1 MNYEIDQA
9 QTQTMISMLSPTG
22 EGLTFQSF
30 DDNTDRANKALIKQ
44 YHGSLSINAQRLEK
58 LNQQGAGVFITV
70 NATDGQGRTKGN
82 ITAVR
87 ALFIDFDSADT
98 ERLEML
104 LTLALPPN
112 LVIESSTAKHHA
124 YWIAEGIPL
133 DNFTQWQK
141 HLISY
146 F

>member
-44 YHGSLSINAQRLEK
+44 YHGLLSTNAQMLEK

-70 NATDGQGRTKGN
+70 NATDGIARKKEN

-87 ALFIDFDSADT
+87 ALFIDFDSANT
-98 ERLEML
+98 KRLDML
-104 LTLALPPN
+104 LGLPVPPN
-112 LVIESSTAKHHA
+112 LIIESSTDKHHA
-124 YWIAEGIPL
+124 YWVADGILL
-133 DNFTQWQK
+133 DNFTLWQK
-141 HLISY
+141 
-146 F
+146 